1 MLSEQEIQRLLHARR
16 VLPLAV
22 PNPHGPLGL
31 EQLAADV
38 ARQVAAAPSPRNE
51 PAVSRAIALPAPVWE
66 KLERLASAAT
76 PQPLSATEMAAAI
89 LEQALAGVP

>member
-1 MLSEQEIQRLLHARR
+1 

-31 EQLAADV
+31 EQLAAEV
-38 ARQVAAAPSPRNE
+38 ARQVAAGPSPSGE
-51 PAVSRAIALPAPVWE
+51 PAVSRAIALPAPIWE
-66 KLERLASAAT
+66 KLERLARTAA

-89 LEQALAGVP
+89 LEKALAGVP